1 MLASGLHSS
10 KRASNLVAGRER
22 KPINWLAC
30 NPFSFIKLFTY
41 SRTMT
46 TLVLAIG
53 FQSIGEPRFA
63 IDICSTIWRAVHNV
77 PTQRMG
83 NLPAVFGICERS
95 SGRLGLLPRL

>member
-1 MLASGLHSS
+1 
-10 KRASNLVAGRER
+10 
-22 KPINWLAC
+22 
-30 NPFSFIKLFTY
+30 
-41 SRTMT
+41 MT

-77 PTQRMG
+77 PQQRMG

-95 SGRLGLLPRL
+95 KGRLKGSDSDRDRCCEQS

>member
-1 MLASGLHSS
+1 
-10 KRASNLVAGRER
+10 
-22 KPINWLAC
+22 
-30 NPFSFIKLFTY
+30 
-41 SRTMT
+41 MT

-83 NLPAVFGICERS
+83 NLPAVFGICERI
-95 SGRLGLLPRL
+95 SGRLGLTLATTLTEAVACEQS